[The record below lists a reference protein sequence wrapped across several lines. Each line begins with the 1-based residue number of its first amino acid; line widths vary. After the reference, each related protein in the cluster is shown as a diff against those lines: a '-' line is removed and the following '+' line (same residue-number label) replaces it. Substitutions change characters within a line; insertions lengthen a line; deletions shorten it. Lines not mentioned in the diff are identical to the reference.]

1 MQRVKMK
8 FLDMKTDFAFKKVFG
23 SADSV
28 PRLISFLNSILYKDQ
43 IVKIDTLEIVDP
55 YNIPMLKGMKDTFVD
70 VKAVLS
76 NKTKVIIEMQ
86 VLSHEGFEKRV
97 LYSAAKNYSVQL
109 DKGDD
114 YSLLNPVIALTIV
127 DFIMFDD
134 IDGYLSKFKLIEKD
148 KFVKYSDDFELIFV
162 ELPKFEKSIEELN
175 GIEDEWIWFVKKS
188 GSMEYVPKNLN
199 KEIKTAFDVSN
210 EANMSK
216 DELEVQHKKLEFNLI
231 QKSSISQALKQ
242 GLEQGIEQ
250 GSLNTNRENARSMYQ
265 KDIDISVIK
274 EVTGLSETEI
284 LELVKDR

>member
-1 MQRVKMK
+1 MK

-97 LYSAAKNYSVQL
+97 LYNAAKNYSVQL

>member
-1 MQRVKMK
+1 MK

-97 LYSAAKNYSVQL
+97 LYNAAKNYSVQL

-250 GSLNTNRENARSMYQ
+250 GSLNTNRKNARSMYQ